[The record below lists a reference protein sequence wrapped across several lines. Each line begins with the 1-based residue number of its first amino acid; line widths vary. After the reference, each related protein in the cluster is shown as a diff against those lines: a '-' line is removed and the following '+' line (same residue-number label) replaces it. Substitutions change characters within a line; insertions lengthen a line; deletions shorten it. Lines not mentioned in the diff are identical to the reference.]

1 MFINKYNDYIKDK
14 NSFLFSLKS
23 NGRMNG
29 MNSFEIK
36 SNIRTGTLCIW

>member
-1 MFINKYNDYIKDK
+1 MLINKYNDYINDK
-14 NSFLFSLKS
+14 NSFLFLLKS

-29 MNSFEIK
+29 MNRFEIT